1 MKLERLSYNLE
12 QTKDIR
18 RPCTTSEITQEHKK
32 EEGRTHTNKEE
43 GNQKEE
49 ASQDLEQMTW
59 ISNGYWRRLGGEE
72 KGLEVKGMKWKE
84 EGKGWRRE
92 EEEV

>member
-49 ASQDLEQMTW
+49 AS
-59 ISNGYWRRLGGEE
+59 
-72 KGLEVKGMKWKE
+72 
-84 EGKGWRRE
+84 
-92 EEEV
+92 